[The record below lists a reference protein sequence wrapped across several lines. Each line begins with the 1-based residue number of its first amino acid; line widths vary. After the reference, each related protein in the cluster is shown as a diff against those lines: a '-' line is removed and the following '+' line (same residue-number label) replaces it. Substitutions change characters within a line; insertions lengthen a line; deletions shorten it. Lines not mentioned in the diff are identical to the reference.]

1 MSRGRLRYNAPRWA
15 RPSSGGGGRRRSY
28 RPTPPPVV
36 TAKDEAAAQSQTL
49 AALATALAETLV
61 INHEGIP
68 EVADAAAGDC

>member
-15 RPSSGGGGRRRSY
+15 RPSGGGQRRSY

-36 TAKDEAAAQSQTL
+36 TAEDEAAARVQTL

-61 INHEGIP
+61 INRDGIP
-68 EVADAAAGDC
+68 EVAHAAAGDR